1 MFRDMGV
8 RGVFALAAG
17 LLAALPAQLAAQR
30 DRYGDEWDDDR
41 DWGPPRAE
49 LLLYAD
55 LAVPVGEFENFVD
68 LGGGGGLGVLLY
80 LTPERS
86 AALRLDGTFVVYGS
100 ESFRAPLSP
109 TIPFVD
115 VDVRTTNYIASLGVG
130 PQIFLSTG
138 GLRPYLFGTVG
149 FSYFATQTSVSGSND
164 TDSFASTTNFDDVT
178 LALSGGGGLAV
189 QLSHGEHPVSLD
201 LSASYQRNGL
211 TEYLTEGDLYE
222 TPGGGWAVDPVLSE
236 TNLMSYRVGVSI
248 GLR

>member
-1 MFRDMGV
+1 MVRGMGV
-8 RGVFALAAG
+8 FSVAAAMV
-17 LLAALPAQLAAQR
+17 LAALPASLAAQR
-30 DRYGDEWDDDR
+30 GDRGRDWDEYDR
-41 DWGPPRAE
+41 DDWGPPRTE
-49 LLLYAD
+49 LLLSLN
-55 LAVPVGEFENFVD
+55 LARPTGEFQSFVD
-68 LGGGGGLGVLLY
+68 LGGGGGVGLLVH
-80 LTPERS
+80 LTDQRNV
-86 AALRLDGTFVVYGS
+86 ALRVDGTFVVYGS
-100 ESFRAPLSP
+100 DSFRAPLSP

-115 VDVRTTNYIASLGVG
+115 VDVTTTNFIASMGVG
-130 PQIFLSTG
+130 PQVFLSDG
-138 GLRPYLFGTVG
+138 GLRPYVFGTAG

-164 TDSFASTTNFDDVT
+164 SESFASTTNFDDMT
-178 LALSGGGGLAV
+178 LALSGGAGLAI